1 MLFKVINDLIEQGL
15 ANPVE
20 VDVSAH
26 RCPPQM
32 EMANWLL
39 KTYRF
44 LICLNDGGCF
54 EPKLASSLLEH
65 PPDQLWIVAG
75 DYLILKLGYNM
86 RRV

>member
-26 RCPPQM
+26 RCPPQV

-39 KTYRF
+39 KTHRF
-44 LICLNDGGCF
+44 LICLNDSGCF

-65 PPDQLWIVAG
+65 PPDQL
-75 DYLILKLGYNM
+75 
-86 RRV
+86 